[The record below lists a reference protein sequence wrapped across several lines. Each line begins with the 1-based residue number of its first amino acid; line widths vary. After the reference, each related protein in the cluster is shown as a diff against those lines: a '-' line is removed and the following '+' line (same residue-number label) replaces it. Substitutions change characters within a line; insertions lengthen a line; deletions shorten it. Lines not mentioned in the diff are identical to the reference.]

1 MVGRL
6 GMPKKRAL
14 GRGLDA
20 LIPDIET
27 SDLEPTSFFYCDV
40 DAISPNPYQPRRTF
54 TEDELNSLASSIKEK
69 GVIQPL
75 VVRPAAT
82 GYELIVGE
90 RRWRSARLAGLK
102 QIPVVVKDVSSAE
115 MLELALVENIHREDL
130 NPVEKAEAYHQLMEE
145 FGLTQEKVAK
155 RVGRD
160 RSTVANFLRL
170 RNLPKEIQA
179 DLINNTLT
187 MGHAR
192 ALIGADTP
200 AQQKAAWRR
209 IVSEDLSVRAA
220 EALVKRL
227 KTSKGKASR
236 SKTASSTDVYMQSM
250 ADDLT
255 RHLGTKV
262 RIVQQGKR
270 GRLEIEFYGSDDL
283 DRLIALLKPAS

>member
-1 MVGRL
+1 
-6 GMPKKRAL
+6 MPKKRAL

-27 SDLEPTSFFYCDV
+27 SDLGPTSFFYCDV
-40 DAISPNPYQPRRTF
+40 DAISPNPYQPRRIF
-54 TEDELNSLASSIKEK
+54 TEDELNSLASSIREK
-69 GVIQPL
+69 GIIQPL
-75 VVRPAAT
+75 VVRPGVS

-90 RRWRSARLAGLK
+90 RRWRSARMAGLK

-130 NPVEKAEAYHQLMEE
+130 NPLEKAEAYHHLMKE
-145 FGLTQEKVAK
+145 FSLTQEDVAK
-155 RVGRD
+155 RVGQD

-170 RNLPKEIQA
+170 RNLPQEIQA
-179 DLINNTLT
+179 DIINNRLT

-209 IVSEDLSVRAA
+209 IVSEHLSVRAA
-220 EALVKRL
+220 EALMKRL
-227 KTSKGKASR
+227 KAGTTKESR
-236 SKTASSTDVYMQSM
+236 PKTASSADVYLQSV

-262 RIVQQGKR
+262 RIVRRGKR
-270 GRLEIEFYGSDDL
+270 GRLEIEFYGGEDL
-283 DRLIALLKPAS
+283 ERLIARLKASS